1 MTAVPQAQATPGQA
15 AYEAHAAM
23 MVPRPWRWDQLDGK
37 MRAAWEAAAAAVMLM
52 AQATV
57 DYAELTS
64 LREQLAKALA
74 ANQRWAETLG
84 DIQQAGRE
92 RDKAREQLA
101 TTQAHRE
108 RLNRELATLTRQLN
122 ARDRQDAAIREKIAA
137 YHDGQ
142 LSTIG
147 AFGDIVKLIEANHD

>member
-64 LREQLAKALA
+64 LREQLA
-74 ANQRWAETLG
+74 
-84 DIQQAGRE
+84 
-92 RDKAREQLA
+92 

-142 LSTIG
+142 LNPIS
-147 AFGDIVKLIEANHD
+147 AFGDIVKLIEADHD